1 MSSNG
6 INGVTDEMIMAYVDG
21 ELPPEES
28 ERIGRLIAD
37 DKELLRKEALFR
49 ETASVLGQAFET
61 PLHEQVPERLLK
73 VVRPGECVSL
83 TEKIVS
89 VLNVRQWL
97 SPFPAAALALVV
109 VLGLVVL
116 LRSGGPQYV
125 SSPDTSSLLAS
136 GEFSRILEKS
146 VSGNAVQLGVGDG
159 AAKIFPVCTFQ
170 DAAQRYCRRFELRK
184 GGKKLAGQGVSCRLE
199 DGTWELE
206 VFISTVDQRDQSKI
220 AKQGY
225 ELAGGEDRLGRL
237 IETMRAGAPLGLE
250 QERECI
256 GRGWQ
261 GCGGY

>member
-1 MSSNG
+1 MSSNE

-37 DKELLRKEALFR
+37 DKELLQKEALFR

-61 PLHEQVPERLLK
+61 PLHEQVPEHLLE
-73 VVRPGECVSL
+73 VVRPGERVSL

-89 VLNVRQWL
+89 VLNARQWF
-97 SPFPAAALALVV
+97 SPFPAAALAFVV

-116 LRSGGPQYV
+116 LRSGGQYV
-125 SSPDTSSLLAS
+125 SPRDTSSLLTT
-136 GEFSRILEKS
+136 GEFSRILGKT
-146 VSGNAVQLGVGDG
+146 VSGNAVRFAVGEG
-159 AAKIFPVCTFQ
+159 AAEIFPVLTFK
-170 DAAQRYCRRFELRK
+170 DAAHRYCRRFELRN
-184 GGKKLAGQGVSCRLE
+184 GGKTLAGQGVSCRRE
-199 DGTWELE
+199 DGAWELE
-206 VFISTVDQRDQSKI
+206 VFISAVDQRDQDKN
-220 AKQGY
+220 AEQGY
-225 ELAGGEDRLGRL
+225 ELAGGEDRLDRL

-261 GCGGY
+261 GCGGN